1 MEIKERKGYI
11 NDNAMIPN
19 KAIILLSGA
28 LFLVFAC
35 TSCSYTRVTVHP
47 SNSSIELTDYQSFD
61 FFELDASGDTTEALQ
76 QTIAYLKSQ
85 VVREMEKRGL
95 TRNSGAPELKI
106 NLGINI
112 QEKTQTR
119 ETSLTDP
126 GEWTYIGQ
134 RNYTWES
141 RTVEV
146 GTYKEGSL
154 IMHVVDARDNRAIW
168 VGIIE
173 GVMPENPGKRQ
184 KAMEKAVKA
193 LFEKIDESGGD

>member
-1 MEIKERKGYI
+1 
-11 NDNAMIPN
+11 MIPN
-19 KAIILLSGA
+19 KAIILLLGP
-28 LFLVFAC
+28 LFLIAC

-47 SNSSIELTDYQSFD
+47 SNSAIELTDYKSFD

-76 QTIAYLKSQ
+76 QTVAYLKSQ

-95 TRNSGAPELKI
+95 TQDSGAPELRI

-154 IMHVVDARDNRAIW
+154 IMHVVDAGDNRAIW

-173 GVMPENPGKRQ
+173 GVMPENPGKRR
-184 KAMEKAVKA
+184 KAMENAVTA
-193 LFEKIDESGGD
+193 LFEKIDESGED

>member
-1 MEIKERKGYI
+1 MEIKEKKVYI
-11 NDNAMIPN
+11 KDNAMIPN

-28 LFLVFAC
+28 LFVLFAY

-47 SNSSIELTDYQSFD
+47 SNSAIELTDYKSFD
-61 FFELDASGDTTEALQ
+61 FFELDASGDTTEGLQ

-95 TRNSGAPELKI
+95 TRDSGAPELKI

-184 KAMEKAVKA
+184 KAMEKAVTG
-193 LFEKIDESGGD
+193 LFEKIDESGED